1 LKIIVNKEIID
12 FSLENEKT
20 VGQVFD
26 HIKKWLEEQSFYITE
41 LWLNEE
47 EAFLH
52 QRQNWEERDVSTIE
66 SLKIHALTKKEQMLK
81 DLETLGHYFRMYI
94 QALTDKNESLL
105 RDLAREYP
113 YIKANLPH
121 ILQLDEY
128 LFDSQLN
135 SLMENSGVLD
145 GKIDNTDVENLI
157 VEWQNILTLLERRR
171 AEFVEPWE
179 EGRRT
184 AQTLVAMKPQ
194 LSEVSLLF
202 QEGKDRQ
209 ALELIIVLTELFSRL
224 FRILGQLEGLR
235 AENPELQEYVD
246 TFRDILL
253 ELTEAIKNDDTI
265 LMGDLV
271 EYEILDKLD
280 FLPTLFEGG
289 KQA

>member
-1 LKIIVNKEIID
+1 MKIIVNKEIID
-12 FSLENEKT
+12 FTLENEET

-26 HIKKWLEEQSFYITE
+26 HINEWLGEQDFFVTE
-41 LWLNEE
+41 LWLNEDE
-47 EAFLH
+47 VFLH
-52 QRQNWEERDVSTIE
+52 QRQDWEDRDVDSID
-66 SLKIHALTKKEQMLK
+66 SLKILALTRKEQMLK
-81 DLETLGHYFRMYI
+81 DLDTLGHYFRMYI
-94 QALTDKNESLL
+94 QALTDRNEDLL
-105 RDLAREYP
+105 KDLAREYP

-135 SLMENSGVLD
+135 NLMINSGVLE
-145 GKIDNTDVENLI
+145 GQIDDTDVDNLI

-171 AEFVEPWE
+171 GEFIEPWE

-184 AQTLVAMKPQ
+184 SETLVAMKPQ

-209 ALELIIVLTELFSRL
+209 ALDLIIVLSELLSRL

-235 AENPELQEYVD
+235 NEKPELQEYVD

-253 ELTEAIKNDDTI
+253 ELSEAIKNDDTI